1 MDLALAI
8 EKLLPSAEYF
18 GSTFDN
24 TEDCYDALDWK
35 DARPKPTFTELKN
48 AWKIVEQDLETKK
61 QVKAAAEAKLA
72 AIGLT
77 TDDLRALGL

>member
-8 EKLLPSAEYF
+8 EKLVPSAEYF

-35 DARPKPTFTELKN
+35 DERPKPTFTQLKN

-61 QVKAAAEAKLA
+61 QVKEAALAKLEA
-72 AIGLT
+72 LGLT
-77 TDDLRALGL
+77 TEDLKALGF